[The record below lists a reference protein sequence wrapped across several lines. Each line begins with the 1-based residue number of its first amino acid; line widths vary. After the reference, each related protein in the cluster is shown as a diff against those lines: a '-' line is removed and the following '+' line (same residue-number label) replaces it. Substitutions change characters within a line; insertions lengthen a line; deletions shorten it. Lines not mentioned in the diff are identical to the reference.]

1 MSGSLAVILMALQ
14 NLPAILSVRLGWA
27 EESPGLE
34 CQQSLLM
41 LHDSG
46 QTSLK
51 RQSKIQNAVV
61 AHRLVPHPLYY
72 AVSSV
77 LGEQHAQCSEDT
89 HQQQFACMSLT
100 IALLATPSHSFSA
113 CM

>member
-14 NLPAILSVRLGWA
+14 NLPAILSVRLGLA

-34 CQQSLLM
+34 CQQSLLR

-46 QTSLK
+46 QTGVK
-51 RQSKIQNAVV
+51 TQSKLQNAVV
-61 AHRLVPHPLYY
+61 AQRLVPHPLYY

-100 IALLATPSHSFSA
+100 IVLLATPNHSFSA